1 MRHSEK
7 LHVLHAD
14 TTARRQQEHPIMLK
28 LVSTAS
34 KNWSGVDSGN
44 TQDPRLCSVGG
55 ENACGTDKSEGGVV
69 WWSGVRVETCI
80 QVGGAK

>member
-1 MRHSEK
+1 MSHSEK

-28 LVSTAS
+28 LVNTAS

-44 TQDPRLCSVGG
+44 TQNPRLCSVGG
-55 ENACGTDKSEGGVV
+55 ENACGK
-69 WWSGVRVETCI
+69 
-80 QVGGAK
+80 AKDRDE

>member
-1 MRHSEK
+1 MSHSEK

-28 LVSTAS
+28 LVSTART
-34 KNWSGVDSGN
+34 GVEWIVE
-44 TQDPRLCSVGG
+44 THKIQDCALWGVRMHVGKPRTDLSSVGLY
-55 ENACGTDKSEGGVV
+55 
-69 WWSGVRVETCI
+69 CI

>member
-1 MRHSEK
+1 MSHSEK

-28 LVSTAS
+28 LVNTAS

-55 ENACGTDKSEGGVV
+55 ENACGN
-69 WWSGVRVETCI
+69 SGESCI
-80 QVGGAK
+80 QVGVAK

>member
-1 MRHSEK
+1 MSHSEK

-34 KNWSGVDSGN
+34 KNWSGVDSGKK
-44 TQDPRLCSVGG
+44 DCALWVARMHVG
-55 ENACGTDKSEGGVV
+55 K
-69 WWSGVRVETCI
+69 
-80 QVGGAK
+80 QLM